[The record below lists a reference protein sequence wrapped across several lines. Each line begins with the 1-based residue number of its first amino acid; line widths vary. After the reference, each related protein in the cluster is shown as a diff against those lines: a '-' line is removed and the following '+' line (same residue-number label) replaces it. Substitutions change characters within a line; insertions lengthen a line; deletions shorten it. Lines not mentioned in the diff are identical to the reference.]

1 MLLYQVFGLRNIC
14 IQIKKQFH
22 HGEFNTVK
30 AVHLFASQILPA
42 ADSDRLT
49 ISISR
54 ITQGS

>member
-1 MLLYQVFGLRNIC
+1 LYQIFGLRNIC